1 MEERV
6 VRHVGLSYGNGNDLI
21 QMYLLVV
28 KDWKPSFKVLRADE
42 QPNGVIDY
50 YIFFIF
56 LSLLEMQ
63 FKLS

>member
-42 QPNGVIDY
+42 QPNGVMIMY
-50 YIFFIF
+50 NGG
-56 LSLLEMQ
+56 
-63 FKLS
+63 